1 MENHDVGKLE
11 RWLRS
16 WSRVRCWR
24 AGRRLMDVCKA
35 LDHKDMLRLL
45 EAHEQNNEFVCAT
58 FASDVT
64 RIMRVLA
71 LGDGRLSPTTS
82 LPSDMV

>member
-1 MENHDVGKLE
+1 
-11 RWLRS
+11 
-16 WSRVRCWR
+16 
-24 AGRRLMDVCKA
+24 MDVCKA